1 MKRIW
6 LILIIIAA
14 VCAALWILTYF
25 NPTIRSAA
33 LALSQ
38 SSHLPIWLAGLL
50 APFLVLFKKF
60 WPESSSANG
69 ELEQIRQENERLKEE
84 QNVLRRSVE
93 SLVAWRNQELET
105 RRAEISRLQS
115 EVSTIR
121 ASIESNQSTLERLEK
136 QGVNGTYEQMSDA
149 QKITSANEHL
159 NDLGIRIYE

>member
-6 LILIIIAA
+6 LILIIIATA
-14 VCAALWILTYF
+14 CVALWLLSYF

-60 WPESSSANG
+60 WPASSSPND
-69 ELEQIRQENERLKEE
+69 ELERIRQENERLKEE

-105 RRAEISRLQS
+105 RRTEIARLQS

-121 ASIESNQSTLERLEK
+121 ASIDTNQSTLERLEK
-136 QGVNGTYEQMSDA
+136 QGVNGTYEQMSDD
-149 QKITSANEHL
+149 QKIASANEHL
-159 NDLGIRIYE
+159 NNLDIRIYE